1 MVYRRSS
8 LELEA
13 RMHQYMTTGLS
24 NGGPPLTTVLNG
36 PVNNGIGVT
45 GGKGIVSDVNL
56 LLLQRIHQE
65 LKVITKRII
74 EEDRDECMANNWKF
88 AAMVVDRL
96 CLYIFTAFILLT
108 IAGVLISAPYVVA

>member
-1 MVYRRSS
+1 M
-8 LELEA
+8 
-13 RMHQYMTTGLS
+13 
-24 NGGPPLTTVLNG
+24 
-36 PVNNGIGVT
+36 
-45 GGKGIVSDVNL
+45 
-56 LLLQRIHQE
+56 
-65 LKVITKRII
+65 ITKRII